1 MTKKEALEFVEKF
14 GIVLESAQG
23 PVPNLAAVIA
33 GEGIRGSWWAHK
45 KSREIYLV
53 TRGVRESD
61 QILVCRLLE
70 GKVTY
75 VHRRLWPALV
85 RSSRKIPK
93 VQLTAIREVHLEGG
107 RHQILETPFP
117 HWVPEEV
124 KEQAK
129 KLSERQAES
138 AVEETVPFFFSR

>member
-33 GEGIRGSWWAHK
+33 GEGMRGSWWAHK

-61 QILVCRLLE
+61 QVLVCRLLE
-70 GKVTY
+70 GKMTY

-85 RSSRKIPK
+85 RISRKIPK
-93 VQLTAIREVHLEGG
+93 VQLTAIHEVHLEGG
-107 RHQILETPFP
+107 KHQIVETPFP

-124 KEQAK
+124 GEQAK

>member
-23 PVPNLAAVIA
+23 RMPNLAAAIA

-53 TRGVRESD
+53 TRAVRESD
-61 QILVCRLLE
+61 EVLVCRLLD

-85 RSSRKIPK
+85 RVSRKIPK

-107 RHQILETPFP
+107 RHQIVETPFP
-117 HWVPEEV
+117 HWVSEEV
-124 KEQAK
+124 IEQAK
-129 KLSERQAES
+129 KLTDRQAES
-138 AVEETVPFFFSR
+138 ALEESVPFFFSR

>member
-1 MTKKEALEFVEKF
+1 MTTKEALEFVEKF

-23 PVPNLAAVIA
+23 QAPNLAAAIA
-33 GEGIRGSWWAHK
+33 GERIRGSWWAHK
-45 KSREIYLV
+45 RSREIYLV
-53 TRGVRESD
+53 TRGARQSD
-61 QILVCRLLE
+61 QVLVCRLLE

-85 RSSRKIPK
+85 RISRKIPK
-93 VQLTAIREVHLEGG
+93 VQLTAIHEVHLEGG
-107 RHQILETPFP
+107 RHQIVETQFP

-124 KEQAK
+124 REEAK

-138 AVEETVPFFFSR
+138 ALEETMPFLFRR

>member
-23 PVPNLAAVIA
+23 RMPNLAAAIA

-53 TRGVRESD
+53 TRAVRESD
-61 QILVCRLLE
+61 EVLVCRLLD

-85 RSSRKIPK
+85 RVSRKIPK

-107 RHQILETPFP
+107 RHQIVETPFP

-124 KEQAK
+124 IEQAK
-129 KLSERQAES
+129 KLTDRQAES
-138 AVEETVPFFFSR
+138 ALEESVPFFFSR

>member
-23 PVPNLAAVIA
+23 RMPNLAAAIA

-53 TRGVRESD
+53 TRAVRESD
-61 QILVCRLLE
+61 QVLVCRLLD

-85 RSSRKIPK
+85 RVSRKIPK

-107 RHQILETPFP
+107 RHQIVETPFP

-124 KEQAK
+124 IEQAK
-129 KLSERQAES
+129 KLTDRQAES
-138 AVEETVPFFFSR
+138 ALEESVPFFFSR

>member
-23 PVPNLAAVIA
+23 PVPNLAAVIT

-61 QILVCRLLE
+61 QVVVCRLLE

-85 RSSRKIPK
+85 RISRKIPK

-107 RHQILETPFP
+107 RHQIVETPFP
-117 HWVPEEV
+117 DWVPEEV
-124 KEQAK
+124 REQAK